1 MSSVDRFYEWYRTE
15 GSQKELELSK
25 NKKYKRQ
32 YFTFVTEQAIHA
44 YNGEEN
50 KYKRDRIFKEYI
62 NYPFHKLVENVYHT
76 FKFTYFDVPY
86 EDVQKEVVAFM
97 TEKIGKFQE
106 GKGKAFSYFTIIAR
120 NYLIIQNN
128 SNYKKLKARATTD
141 AIDMERDL
149 DTEMNLSEHQENLKD
164 FIDLW
169 VAWYD
174 ANLNRHFTNE
184 RDIQIADTVLELF
197 RLRANLESFN
207 KKALYIL
214 IRERTGMK
222 TQFITKVVNIMKAQ
236 FEEMY
241 KEYLRT
247 GLLTEI

>member
-1 MSSVDRFYEWYRTE
+1 MSGVDQFYEWYRTE
-15 GSQKELELSK
+15 GQLKELELSK

-32 YFTFVTEQAIHA
+32 YFTFITEQAIHA
-44 YNGEEN
+44 YNTEEN
-50 KYKRDRIFKEYI
+50 KYKRDKVFKDYI

-97 TEKIGKFQE
+97 TEKISKFQP

-128 SNYKKLKARATTD
+128 SNYKKLKARTTTD

-149 DTEMNLSEHQENLKD
+149 GTEMNLSEHQESLKD

-169 VAWYD
+169 VKWYD
-174 ANLNRHFTNE
+174 ENLNKHFSNE

-197 RLRANLESFN
+197 RLRATLESFN

-222 TQFITKVVNIMKAQ
+222 TQFITKVVNIMKGQ
-236 FEEMY
+236 FELMY

-247 GLLTEI
+247 GQLIEL

>member
-1 MSSVDRFYEWYRTE
+1 MNGVDQFYEWYRTE
-15 GSQKELELSK
+15 GQLKELELSK

-32 YFTFVTEQAIHA
+32 YFTFTTEQAIHA
-44 YNGEEN
+44 YNSEEN
-50 KYKRDRIFKEYI
+50 KYKRDKVFKDYI

-97 TEKIGKFQE
+97 TEKISKFQA

-149 DTEMNLSEHQENLKD
+149 GTEINLSEHQENLKD
-164 FIDLW
+164 FINLW

-174 ANLNRHFTNE
+174 ENLNRHFSTE

-197 RLRANLESFN
+197 RLRATLESFN

-222 TQFITKVVNIMKAQ
+222 TQFITKVVNIMKGQ
-236 FEEMY
+236 FEVMY

-247 GLLTEI
+247 GQLTEI

>member
-1 MSSVDRFYEWYRTE
+1 MSGVDQFYEWYRTE
-15 GSQKELELSK
+15 GQLKELELSK

-32 YFTFVTEQAIHA
+32 YFTFITEQAIHA
-44 YNGEEN
+44 YNTEEN
-50 KYKRDRIFKEYI
+50 KYKRDKVFKDYI

-97 TEKIGKFQE
+97 TEKISKFQP

-128 SNYKKLKARATTD
+128 SNYKKLKARTTTD

-149 DTEMNLSEHQENLKD
+149 GTEMNLSEHQEGLKD

-169 VAWYD
+169 VKWYD
-174 ANLNRHFTNE
+174 ENLNKHFSNE

-197 RLRANLESFN
+197 RLRATLESFN

-222 TQFITKVVNIMKAQ
+222 TQFITKVVNIMKGQ
-236 FEEMY
+236 FELMY

-247 GLLTEI
+247 GQLIEL

>member
-1 MSSVDRFYEWYRTE
+1 MSGVDQFYEWYRTE
-15 GSQKELELSK
+15 GQLKELELSK

-32 YFTFVTEQAIHA
+32 YFTFITEQAIHA
-44 YNGEEN
+44 YNTEEN
-50 KYKRDRIFKEYI
+50 KYKRDKVFKDYI
-62 NYPFHKLVENVYHT
+62 NYPYHKLVENVYHT

-97 TEKIGKFQE
+97 TEKISKFQP

-128 SNYKKLKARATTD
+128 SNYKKLKARTTTD

-149 DTEMNLSEHQENLKD
+149 GTEMNLSEHQESLKD

-169 VAWYD
+169 VKWYD
-174 ANLNRHFTNE
+174 ENLNKHFSNE

-197 RLRANLESFN
+197 RLRATLESFN

-222 TQFITKVVNIMKAQ
+222 TQFITKVVNIMKGQ
-236 FEEMY
+236 FELMY

-247 GLLTEI
+247 GQLIEL